1 MTFIKKWLTRIL
13 VFIGLLTVIS
23 VLAAKFMHKDLSR
36 YREGNVAHVRIEGP
50 IICGSEAGA
59 LFSSRK
65 EVTSDSIIKL
75 LEDIKEN
82 PKIRAVLFEINSPG
96 GSPVASEEI
105 ARAILEL
112 NLPTVAWIRET
123 GASGAYWVA
132 MATSWIVAHP
142 LSITGSIGVL
152 ANSFGFEDLL
162 QTLKLKYR
170 RQVAGNMKDIGSPF
184 REPTPEEQTYLQG
197 VLNQIHQVFIDAF
210 SKARKIPPE
219 KAKEL
224 ATGIFY
230 TGLDAKEKNLVD
242 ALGGKKEALAWLK
255 KTIKEPVILVDYEG
269 QGNFMETL
277 LGGVT
282 MEGFGTAFA
291 SGFIRQWAKASK
303 KVNIES

>member
-23 VLAAKFMHKDLSR
+23 VFTAKFMHKDLSR
-36 YREGNVAHVRIEGP
+36 YREGNVAHVLIEGP
-50 IICGSEAGA
+50 IVCGPGNSRV
-59 LFSSRK
+59 FSSR
-65 EVTSDSIIKL
+65 EGVTSDSIIGL
-75 LEDIKEN
+75 LEDIKKN
-82 PKIRAVLFEINSPG
+82 PKIKAVLFEINSPG

-105 ARAILEL
+105 ARAITEL
-112 NLPTVAWIRET
+112 KLPTVAWIRET
-123 GASGAYWVA
+123 GASGAYWAA
-132 MATSWIVAHP
+132 MACSWIVAHP

-184 REPTPEEQTYLQG
+184 REPTPEEQAYLQG
-197 VLNQIHQVFIDAF
+197 VLNQIHKVFIDAF
-210 SKARKIPPE
+210 AKARKMTPE
-219 KAKEL
+219 KAGAL

-242 ALGGKKEALAWLK
+242 DLGGKKEVLAWLEK
-255 KTIKEPVILVDYEG
+255 KIKEPVLLVDYEG
-269 QGNFMETL
+269 KTNFLESL

-282 MEGFGTAFA
+282 MEGLGKAFA
-291 SGFIRQWAKASK
+291 ESFIRQWAKASK